1 MKPARKRLDE
11 IEAALDN
18 STSTNPLS
26 EWILVV
32 RIGLGDNAT
41 GTHARHYI
49 TGEEIHETDFVEE
62 VRQYG
67 KDRMALGELAIIE
80 NEGPLRLSVA
90 WPRKTQ
96 GGSHG

>member
-26 EWILVV
+26 EWGLVV
-32 RIGLGDNAT
+32 KIGIADTASNT
-41 GTHARHYI
+41 FARHCT
-49 TGEEIHETDFVEE
+49 TGEVSHDLAFVEE
-62 VRQYG
+62 LRQYG
-67 KDRMALGELAIIE
+67 DSRLALGEYAHIH
-80 NEGPLRLSVA
+80 NEGPLRVFVT

-96 GGSHG
+96 GGSHA